1 MATGILRAL
10 VAILVAFQDNHHICL
25 WTHRDPKLDLDL
37 LQQPTS
43 FATGSVLGEGCDH
56 VSIWSGVDES
66 GRCDHR
72 KPRTELSPDVGSLDL
87 WVC

>member
-1 MATGILRAL
+1 LRIYLDIRGSRAMATGILRA
-10 VAILVAFQDNHHICL
+10 
-25 WTHRDPKLDLDL
+25 RDPKLDLDL